1 MKQIFRKNVYIQ
13 NSSPRIWQWTKI
25 SILKAR
31 ISSILEPGDEDSK
44 YFDPFIMGLI
54 FLNVAAVV
62 LETVDWIYL
71 RYASLFDVFNIFSV
85 AVFTVEYTLRVWSCT
100 ATRSSKIRSG
110 AGSVS

>member
-1 MKQIFRKNVYIQ
+1 MFISRTALPESGNG
-13 NSSPRIWQWTKI
+13 PRSQSQGPHLGHTG
-25 SILKAR
+25 A
-31 ISSILEPGDEDSK
+31 GDEDSK